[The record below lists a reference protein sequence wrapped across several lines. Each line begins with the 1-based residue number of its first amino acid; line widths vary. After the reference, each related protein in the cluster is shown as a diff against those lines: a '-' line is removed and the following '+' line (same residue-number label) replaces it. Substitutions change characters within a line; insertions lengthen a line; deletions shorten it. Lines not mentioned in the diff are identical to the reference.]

1 MEDELFRVLYRLLR
15 RLRPRRGKRVR
26 FADSLVAAV
35 HLWAV
40 LNDRPMSWAC
50 SPHARRPRGFERE
63 RGVAW
68 PSNSTLSKR
77 LGTPSVVALLAELES
92 HLLSLQ
98 CFSAMLGVYLI
109 DGKPLRVSDYSKDD
123 QAGWGWA
130 YRTKA
135 KGYKL
140 FLLTDARGNVVT
152 WRVGK
157 MCDDERTIGKRLIRG
172 CPRLLPGYLVGD
184 KKYDANTFYVAA
196 AERDLQHLAPRTRPG
211 GGVNNGGC
219 HATRHRAIDL
229 LESGLHPMG
238 PRLYDLRTTIERT
251 VSTLCCR
258 GHGLKD
264 LPPWVR
270 TYARV
275 RRYVQAKLVIHLAA
289 GHRHK
294 ALAA

>member
-1 MEDELFRVLYRLLR
+1 MEDELFVLLYRLLR
-15 RLRPRRGKRVR
+15 RLRPRRGKRVVYSD
-26 FADSLVAAV
+26 ALVVAAY
-35 HLWAV
+35 LWAV
-40 LNDRPMSWAC
+40 LNDRPMNWAC
-50 SPHARRPRGFERE
+50 SATARRPPGFERE
-63 RGVAW
+63 GGADW

-77 LGTPSVVALLAELES
+77 LATASCRALLGELES

-98 CFSAMLGVYLI
+98 CFSTMLGVYLI

-196 AERDLQHLAPRTRPG
+196 AKRGLQHVAPRTRPG

-229 LESGLHPMG
+229 LESGLHAMG
-238 PRLYDLRTTIERT
+238 QPLYDLRTGIERT

-275 RRYVQAKLVIHLAA
+275 RRYVQAKILIHLADN
-289 GHRHK
+289 HRGK